1 MEVISLYLIIILC
14 VSAMMYRSNQELNR
28 LNELI
33 KSKDEI
39 IFRQMDLI
47 ESQCKDNRILVTNG
61 DMITNNVDQRRI

>member
-1 MEVISLYLIIILC
+1 
-14 VSAMMYRSNQELNR
+14 MMFRNNQELNR

-47 ESQCKDNRILVTNG
+47 ESQSKDNRILVANG
-61 DMITNNVDQRRI
+61 DMITNIVDQRRT